1 MSDKSNNTFTEYL
14 GTHFQLKLF
23 WQILTEPEFAEKII
37 NNLNVDYFDD
47 LNYKKLF
54 LTITQYYEEYG
65 HIPNINNK
73 SIYHAIKKFNS
84 SNSIEEEIITE
95 IIKQIVYWNESV
107 LNQKTPYDG
116 DIIQKETFVFIKQQ
130 EYRKISEQILRKVR
144 TGEIKSKKVI
154 HEIEEEFSKINR
166 IGDEENYGVV
176 LTENIKSAFD
186 KDFRQTIPTGIKVID
201 ELTAGGLGKGEIGLI
216 LAASGVGKSTILTKI
231 ANSALEDGKNV
242 LQIIFE
248 DTEDE
253 IRRKHFTIWS
263 KIPLSELSE
272 RKEEAEK
279 IITEKIKS
287 IKNKLIIKKFDED
300 ETTLIDIK
308 NWIESYQKKFGIK
321 FDMVVLDYLDCLDS
335 HKKTTDQNQAE
346 LAIVKMLISMASK
359 MDIPIWSA
367 LQANRQGFNAELI
380 DQTQMGGSIKR
391 AQKTHF
397 LMSIAKTADQ
407 KRLGTANIS
416 ILKARFASDGHI
428 FKDCI
433 FNNNTME
440 IRILENL
447 PKSKTLSNSNITPES
462 LDRKLD
468 KISGSSL
475 FDMDEINKML
485 NGDKKDDD
493 IKPVNV

>member
-1 MSDKSNNTFTEYL
+1 
-14 GTHFQLKLF
+14 
-23 WQILTEPEFAEKII
+23 
-37 NNLNVDYFDD
+37 
-47 LNYKKLF
+47 
-54 LTITQYYEEYG
+54 
-65 HIPNINNK
+65 
-73 SIYHAIKKFNS
+73 
-84 SNSIEEEIITE
+84 
-95 IIKQIVYWNESV
+95 
-107 LNQKTPYDG
+107 
-116 DIIQKETFVFIKQQ
+116 
-130 EYRKISEQILRKVR
+130 
-144 TGEIKSKKVI
+144 
-154 HEIEEEFSKINR
+154 
-166 IGDEENYGVV
+166 
-176 LTENIKSAFD
+176 
-186 KDFRQTIPTGIKVID
+186 
-201 ELTAGGLGKGEIGLI
+201 
-216 LAASGVGKSTILTKI
+216 
-231 ANSALEDGKNV
+231 
-242 LQIIFE
+242 
-248 DTEDE
+248 
-253 IRRKHFTIWS
+253 
-263 KIPLSELSE
+263 
-272 RKEEAEK
+272 
-279 IITEKIKS
+279 
-287 IKNKLIIKKFDED
+287 
-300 ETTLIDIK
+300 
-308 NWIESYQKKFGIK
+308 
-321 FDMVVLDYLDCLDS
+321 MVVLDYLDCLDS

-346 LAIVKMLISMASK
+346 SAIVKMLISMASK

-462 LDRKLD
+462 LDGKLD

-493 IKPVNV
+493 I

>member
-95 IIKQIVYWNESV
+95 IIKQIIYWNESV

-201 ELTAGGLGKGEIGLI
+201 EVTAGGLGKGEIGLI
-216 LAASGVGKSTILTKI
+216 LAASGVGKST
-231 ANSALEDGKNV
+231 
-242 LQIIFE
+242 F
-248 DTEDE
+248 
-253 IRRKHFTIWS
+253 
-263 KIPLSELSE
+263 
-272 RKEEAEK
+272 
-279 IITEKIKS
+279 
-287 IKNKLIIKKFDED
+287 
-300 ETTLIDIK
+300 
-308 NWIESYQKKFGIK
+308 
-321 FDMVVLDYLDCLDS
+321 
-335 HKKTTDQNQAE
+335 
-346 LAIVKMLISMASK
+346 
-359 MDIPIWSA
+359 
-367 LQANRQGFNAELI
+367 
-380 DQTQMGGSIKR
+380 
-391 AQKTHF
+391 
-397 LMSIAKTADQ
+397 
-407 KRLGTANIS
+407 
-416 ILKARFASDGHI
+416 
-428 FKDCI
+428 
-433 FNNNTME
+433 
-440 IRILENL
+440 
-447 PKSKTLSNSNITPES
+447 
-462 LDRKLD
+462 
-468 KISGSSL
+468 
-475 FDMDEINKML
+475 
-485 NGDKKDDD
+485 
-493 IKPVNV
+493 

>member
-1 MSDKSNNTFTEYL
+1 
-14 GTHFQLKLF
+14 
-23 WQILTEPEFAEKII
+23 
-37 NNLNVDYFDD
+37 
-47 LNYKKLF
+47 
-54 LTITQYYEEYG
+54 
-65 HIPNINNK
+65 
-73 SIYHAIKKFNS
+73 
-84 SNSIEEEIITE
+84 
-95 IIKQIVYWNESV
+95 
-107 LNQKTPYDG
+107 
-116 DIIQKETFVFIKQQ
+116 
-130 EYRKISEQILRKVR
+130 
-144 TGEIKSKKVI
+144 
-154 HEIEEEFSKINR
+154 
-166 IGDEENYGVV
+166 
-176 LTENIKSAFD
+176 
-186 KDFRQTIPTGIKVID
+186 
-201 ELTAGGLGKGEIGLI
+201 I

-279 IITEKIKS
+279 IITEKIKL

-462 LDRKLD
+462 LDGKLNN
-468 KISGSSL
+468 ISSSSL
-475 FDMDEINKML
+475 FDMHEINKML

-493 IKPVNV
+493 I